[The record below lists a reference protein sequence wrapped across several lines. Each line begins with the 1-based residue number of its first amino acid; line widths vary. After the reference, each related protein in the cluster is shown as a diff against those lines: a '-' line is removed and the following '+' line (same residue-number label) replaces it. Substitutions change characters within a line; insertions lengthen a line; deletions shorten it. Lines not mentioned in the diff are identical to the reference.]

1 MIAVNRIRW
10 RDADAEIRRRIMGRA
25 GRDVAIQEDVVAAI
39 CRDVRER
46 GDLALLECT
55 ERFDGVALRAGQM
68 TVTEEEFLEAGNQ
81 VDPRTLRMLRY
92 AAGNIRRFHE
102 AQRPEPMWM
111 MDIDEGVMAGEKV
124 TPIPDVA
131 LYVPRGKGSFPSV
144 LLMLGTPA
152 VVAGVPRIVVLTP
165 PNEQGGVDPA
175 ILLVA
180 DLLGIR
186 EVYKVGGAQA
196 VAAAAFGTETIPKCS
211 KIIGPG
217 NLYVS
222 AAKRLLARDID
233 PGVPAG
239 PSEAVIL
246 ADERADPEK
255 AALDLLIEAEHGP
268 DSAALLV
275 THSETLADK
284 VIERL
289 QSLVGGIVSDVRRGY
304 VETVLQ
310 QYGGV
315 IVTEDMESS
324 LAFVNE
330 YAPEHMEVMVS
341 DPFAVLPKI
350 KHAGE
355 ILLGEYT
362 PITLCNF
369 LLGPNAI
376 LPTGRQARTVS
387 AVSLWDFL
395 KRSSIGYVTEEGFAK
410 VRDMAAEFADLEGF
424 ETHATAL
431 RRRPTGEGK

>member
-10 RDADAEIRRRIMGRA
+10 RDANAETRKRIMGRA

-46 GDLALLECT
+46 GDLALLEYT
-55 ERFDGVALRAGQM
+55 ERFDGVTLGDGQM
-68 TVTEEEFLEAGNQ
+68 AVTEEDFLEARNQ
-81 VDPRTLRMLRY
+81 LDQRTLHMLRY

-111 MDIDEGVMAGEKV
+111 MDIDEGIMAGEKV

-175 ILLVA
+175 ILCVA

-196 VAAAAFGTETIPKCS
+196 VAAAAYGTETVPKCS

-217 NLYVS
+217 NPYVS
-222 AAKRLLARDID
+222 AAKRLLARDIN

-246 ADERADPEK
+246 ADEWADPEK

-275 THSETLADK
+275 THSKALADK

-289 QSLVGGIVSDVRRGY
+289 QSLVAEIASDVRRGY
-304 VETVLQ
+304 VESVLQ

-324 LAFVNE
+324 LVFVNE
-330 YAPEHMEVMVS
+330 YAPEHMEVMVR

-355 ILLGEYT
+355 ILLGEHT

-369 LLGPNAI
+369 LMGPNAI

-395 KRSSIGYVTEEGFAK
+395 KRSSIGYVTAEGFAK

-431 RRRPTGEGK
+431 RSRPMDQKK

>member
-10 RDADAEIRRRIMGRA
+10 RSASPETRQRIMGRA

-46 GDLALLECT
+46 GDLALLEYT
-55 ERFDGVALRAGQM
+55 ERFDGVALGSGHMA
-68 TVTEEEFLEAGNQ
+68 VTEEEFLEARNQ
-81 VDPRTLRMLRY
+81 VDPRTLRMLQY

-102 AQRPEPMWM
+102 AQRPESMWM
-111 MDIDEGVMAGEKV
+111 MDIDEGIMAGEKV

-175 ILLVA
+175 ILCVA

-196 VAAAAFGTETIPKCS
+196 VAAAAYGTETVPKCS

-217 NLYVS
+217 NPFVS

-275 THSETLADK
+275 THSKALADK

-289 QSLVGGIVSDVRRGY
+289 QSLVGEIVSDVRRGY

-330 YAPEHMEVMVS
+330 YAPEHMEVMVR

-395 KRSSIGYVTEEGFAK
+395 KRSSIGYVTAEGFAK

-424 ETHATAL
+424 ETHAAAL
-431 RRRPTGEGK
+431 RRRPAGEGK

>member
-10 RDADAEIRRRIMGRA
+10 RDANAETRKRIMGRA

-46 GDLALLECT
+46 GDLALLEYT
-55 ERFDGVALRAGQM
+55 ERFDGVTLGDGQM
-68 TVTEEEFLEAGNQ
+68 AVTEEDFLEARNQ
-81 VDPRTLRMLRY
+81 LDQRTLHMLRY

-111 MDIDEGVMAGEKV
+111 MDIDEGIMAGEKV

-175 ILLVA
+175 ILCVA

-196 VAAAAFGTETIPKCS
+196 VAAAAYGTETVPKCS

-217 NLYVS
+217 NPYVS
-222 AAKRLLARDID
+222 AAKRLLARDIN

-246 ADERADPEK
+246 ADEWADPEK

-275 THSETLADK
+275 THSKALADK

-289 QSLVGGIVSDVRRGY
+289 QSLVAEIASDVRRGY
-304 VETVLQ
+304 VESVLQ

-324 LAFVNE
+324 LVFVNE
-330 YAPEHMEVMVS
+330 YAPEHMEVMVR

-355 ILLGEYT
+355 ILLGEHT

-369 LLGPNAI
+369 LMGPNAI

-395 KRSSIGYVTEEGFAK
+395 KRSSIGYVTAEGFAK

-431 RRRPTGEGK
+431 RRRPVRESK